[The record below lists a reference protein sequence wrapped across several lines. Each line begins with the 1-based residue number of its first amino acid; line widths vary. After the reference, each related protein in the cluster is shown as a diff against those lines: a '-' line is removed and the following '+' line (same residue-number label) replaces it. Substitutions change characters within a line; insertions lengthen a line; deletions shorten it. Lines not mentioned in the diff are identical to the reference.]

1 MLRQKTP
8 NFTVVIPTRER
19 CDTLTRTLPTV
30 LAQDYPRLSVVVAD
44 NMSCDGTE
52 ELVRQLGD
60 RRIRYVRSQRR
71 LSMSS
76 NWERALE
83 EIDEGW
89 VTILGDDD
97 GLLPGALDKVVAIAE
112 STGAR
117 AIRTRNCE
125 YLWPSLRKSPYGALY
140 VPPQGSLKMIEGS
153 ACLVDV
159 LEGRRH
165 YTSLPVLYNG
175 GFVHSSLLHELKAR
189 TGAFIRSMT
198 PDVYLGV
205 ALAQIA
211 GTFALCDFSVAVNG
225 ASAHSNGTSFFRNSG
240 DAFSKYAQEENI
252 PPHPAMAAAHVSA
265 CPRSLQFLVLE
276 AYMQSLALGLPF
288 QPAADP
294 KRQFPLI
301 QLDSLKHH
309 GVSGSWNSDFIALH
323 GLRST
328 SRSVAL
334 WLQARAQVQRVR
346 TALRFRLTRWVTG
359 SLAAPLATIDEAV
372 ATASRII
379 ASAAPPESI
388 ASQ

>member
-1 MLRQKTP
+1 MLRRNTP

-19 CDTLTRTLPTV
+19 CDTLTQALPTV

-52 ELVRQLGD
+52 ELVRRLGD
-60 RRIRYVRSQRR
+60 SRIRYVRSQRR

-125 YLWPSLRKSPYGALY
+125 YLWPSLRKSLYGAVY

-211 GTFALCDFSVAVNG
+211 GAFALCDFSVAVNG

-240 DAFSKYAQEENI
+240 EAFSKYSQEENI

-276 AYMQSLALGLPF
+276 AYMQSMALGLPF
-288 QPAADP
+288 HRAADP
-294 KRQFPLI
+294 CRQLPLI
-301 QLDSLKHH
+301 QLDALTNRDDSASWKRDFMSLHR
-309 GVSGSWNSDFIALH
+309 
-323 GLRST
+323 LREFDG
-328 SRSVAL
+328 APAI
-334 WLQARAQVQRVR
+334 WLRARARVQRIR
-346 TALRFRLTRWVTG
+346 TALRLRRARRVIG
-359 SLAAPLATIDEAV
+359 SVAAPLATIDQAV
-372 ATASRII
+372 ATASSII
-379 ASAAPPESI
+379 SDS
-388 ASQ
+388 SRSRFFTWQ